1 MANKKRDIQSDPTGN
16 IAYDLFREQILG
28 VIKDLPELSGA
39 IHGIETKL
47 SNLPCYLL
55 DGVKNSVESI
65 EDAVKETSYQ
75 VDSLKSALDTHTN
88 YSEKDNLKVDTLLKD
103 FTALKE
109 KLQGYEAKIQVYL
122 NIAGLIVNNKKTV
135 IFVLSSIAVLM
146 GSLFFT
152 LANPTVSSTILKWFG
167 VL

>member
-1 MANKKRDIQSDPTGN
+1 
-16 IAYDLFREQILG
+16 
-28 VIKDLPELSGA
+28 
-39 IHGIETKL
+39 
-47 SNLPCYLL
+47 
-55 DGVKNSVESI
+55 VESI